1 VKLLILDNGSNHLTE
16 LVRLTNGYITDVKKP
31 QHLKL
36 SDLDSYS
43 GVILSGGHD
52 HPVKG
57 NDDYFKQELE
67 LIHRSH
73 LPILG
78 VCLGFELLA
87 YAGGAMLF
95 QLPSAERGTLTVYPT
110 PEGSY
115 WLGDQPIEVFE
126 SHRWGLS
133 VEPVGFVALARSDMG
148 IEAIANF
155 SRRQIGFQFHP
166 EHVVDKHAS
175 TRVFSRALTRLLEL

>member
-1 VKLLILDNGSNHLTE
+1 MKLLIVDNGSNHLSE
-16 LVRLTNGYITDVKKP
+16 LVRLCDGYVTDIKKP
-31 QHLKL
+31 GEVKV
-36 SDLDSYS
+36 SDLDPYAAI
-43 GVILSGGHD
+43 ILSGGHNR
-52 HPVKG
+52 PVKG
-57 NDDYFKQELE
+57 NDDYFKDELD
-67 LIHRSH
+67 LIHQSH

-95 QLPSAERGTLTVYPT
+95 LLPQAERGTLTVYPT
-110 PEGSY
+110 PEGEY
-115 WLGDQPIEVFE
+115 WLGQKPIEVFE

-133 VEPVGFVALARSDMG
+133 VEPIGFVTLAKSDLG

-166 EHVVDKHAS
+166 EHVTDRQTS
-175 TRVFSRALTRLLEL
+175 SRVFSKALNRLLEL